1 MQQCP
6 NCHATQQQGKFCGKC
21 GTPIVSEMSTIVPVQ
36 PTPEQPSVEQP
47 TISAQ
52 STNVQVEKLKEF
64 SNGYFS
70 HFIELLKQPT
80 QALTMKTSFLNS
92 ILSFILYLFIIS
104 YTIYTMI
111 NKVYGSTLGGF
122 SDFGVS
128 ESIPFKFMFAI
139 MLVLGI
145 FTFVAIVALFV
156 LAKIFAGH
164 ASFSQL
170 FGQVMNFYPV
180 LITISVVAFVLQLIG
195 ITGFGILVTIVAIF
209 IALLFIPLYV
219 IVHVLQ
225 TNPHKVD
232 TYYIYLMLAGVIA
245 ILLYL
250 VLNSMV
256 SQLIE
261 EVMDSLSFF

>member
-1 MQQCP
+1 
-6 NCHATQQQGKFCGKC
+6 
-21 GTPIVSEMSTIVPVQ
+21 
-36 PTPEQPSVEQP
+36 
-47 TISAQ
+47 
-52 STNVQVEKLKEF
+52 
-64 SNGYFS
+64 
-70 HFIELLKQPT
+70 
-80 QALTMKTSFLNS
+80 
-92 ILSFILYLFIIS
+92 
-104 YTIYTMI
+104 
-111 NKVYGSTLGGF
+111 
-122 SDFGVS
+122 
-128 ESIPFKFMFAI
+128 
-139 MLVLGI
+139 
-145 FTFVAIVALFV
+145 
-156 LAKIFAGH
+156 
-164 ASFSQL
+164 
-170 FGQVMNFYPV
+170 MNFYPV

-195 ITGFGILVTIVAIF
+195 IDGFGILVTIVAIF